1 MAGGGGAWKVAY
13 ADFVTAMMAF
23 FMVMWLTS
31 QKPELKQ
38 AVSEY
43 FRNPSGRQITGSP
56 NSSVIPSKNDSSGGR
71 RSRTRGKQPIYGS
84 TKMTDE
90 GKRSNVGT
98 IIQFEPNSISLSEEG
113 QARLVELLPELIG
126 KPHKIEL
133 RGHAV
138 SDTSRG
144 AEAMTEAYMISY
156 RRAMSVMEFLGE
168 KGVESERM
176 RLSQS
181 GGSEPR
187 YVDQSTDPA
196 ANARVE
202 IYLLEET
209 YEPPVDK
216 LKRLVSATTAKP
228 PTEAELAEAMQGAVA
243 PAAAGGHGDGDHKE
257 KPKGGH

>member
-43 FRNPSGRQITGSP
+43 FRNPSGRQITGNP
-56 NSSVIPSKNDSSGGR
+56 NSSVLPSKNDSSGGR
-71 RSRTRGKQPIYGS
+71 RSRTRGKQPTYGT

-90 GKRSNVGT
+90 GKRANIGT
-98 IIQFEPNSISLSEEG
+98 IVQFDPNSVTLSEEG
-113 QARLVELLPELIG
+113 EARLVELLPELVG
-126 KPHKIEL
+126 KPHKLEL

-138 SDTSRG
+138 SDTARG
-144 AEAMTEAYMISY
+144 EEALSEAYMISY
-156 RRAMSVMEFLGE
+156 RRAVAVMEFLGN
-168 KGVESERM
+168 KGVETERM
-176 RLSQS
+176 RLSQAGS
-181 GGSEPR
+181 SEPR
-187 YVDQSTDPA
+187 YVDQSTDPS

-202 IYLLEET
+202 IYMLEET
-209 YEPPVDK
+209 YEAPAEK
-216 LKRLVSATTAKP
+216 MKRLVSASKSKP
-228 PTEAELAEAMQGAVA
+228 PTEAELAEAMKGATVPGEA
-243 PAAAGGHGDGDHKE
+243 DGHGGGHAKE